1 MKGICKI
8 FFIHWNQGKSS
19 TFISHESG
27 RKSLPLGFKHQPVL
41 LLTRS
46 GAPTTKLQI
55 FTTIQVP
62 FWNRSRW
69 DLKTITAEASDSDE
83 FRENRLFS
91 IGSNVVTS
99 ASTRRRTIFTLN
111 SQSSFWRIHGNHFCY
126 VHLKLNHKKEMHGPG
141 IIWAQWWLTFRLVV
155 GQV

>member
-19 TFISHESG
+19 TFISHEIG
-27 RKSLPLGFKHQPVL
+27 RKSLQLGFKHQPVL

-46 GAPTTKLQI
+46 GAPKTKLQI

-83 FRENRLFS
+83 FRENRLFLS
-91 IGSNVVTS
+91 DQMSLL
-99 ASTRRRTIFTLN
+99 RRQQEGEIFTLD

-126 VHLKLNHKKEMHGPG
+126 EHLKLNHKKEMHGPG